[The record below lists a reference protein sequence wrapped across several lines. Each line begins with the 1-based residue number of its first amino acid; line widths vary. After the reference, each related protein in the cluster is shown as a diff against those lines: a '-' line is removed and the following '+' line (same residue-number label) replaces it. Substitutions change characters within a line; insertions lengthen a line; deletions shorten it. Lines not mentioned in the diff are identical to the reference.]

1 MGRRRTIG
9 ETRSA
14 GAGRRCSH
22 RNALVEIAH
31 VRGPTTF
38 RCGRCNQ
45 DVPAEI
51 AVALGVFLKL
61 RPQKRK
67 GVR

>member
-22 RNALVEIAH
+22 PRKVIEYAGKDRRAIRFRCRRCGLELDRQDVA
-31 VRGPTTF
+31 PTTQ
-38 RCGRCNQ
+38 RGTQ
-45 DVPAEI
+45 ES
-51 AVALGVFLKL
+51 
-61 RPQKRK
+61 
-67 GVR
+67 